1 VLFCDIGGLSPP
13 RAPTATLNGDM
24 KGGLP
29 IEAFSAVQELF
40 NGADWIEGSDDA
52 AYWLLKEFS
61 ANSLQEK
68 FQKLILNDMKE
79 LSKMQAKVGVQMPLM
94 SPLDSDE
101 EKYSVASDSISSVD
115 HEKVQLGGNSSD
127 SENIDR
133 DLTTEDSESN
143 GITSYTNQVLHCNFI
158 SLVYN
163 TMDARFPLYETLFSA
178 PVHGSYKTQSPITI
192 RTIVVFC

>member
-1 VLFCDIGGLSPP
+1 VLFCDIGVLSPP

-40 NGADWIEGSDDA
+40 NGADWIESSDD

-68 FQKLILNDMKE
+68 FQKLIFNDMKE
-79 LSKMQAKVGVQMPLM
+79 LSKMQAKVGLQMPLM
-94 SPLDSDE
+94 SPLYSDE

-127 SENIDR
+127 SENIDC
-133 DLTTEDSESN
+133 DLTTEDSESD
-143 GITSYTNQVLHCNFI
+143 GITFYTNQFLRCNFI
-158 SLVYN
+158 SVCKVPF
-163 TMDARFPLYETLFSA
+163 R
-178 PVHGSYKTQSPITI
+178 
-192 RTIVVFC
+192 

>member
-1 VLFCDIGGLSPP
+1 MLFCEIGGMSPT

-40 NGADWIEGSDDA
+40 NGVDWIESSDDA

-79 LSKMQAKVGVQMPLM
+79 LSKMQAKVGLQMPLM

-101 EKYSVASDSISSVD
+101 EKYSVASDSVCSAD
-115 HEKVQLGGNSSD
+115 HEKVQHGGNSSD

-133 DLTTEDSESN
+133 DLTTEDSESS
-143 GITSYTNQVLHCNFI
+143 GITSYTNQFLLWKLSDNV
-158 SLVYN
+158 
-163 TMDARFPLYETLFSA
+163 
-178 PVHGSYKTQSPITI
+178 TQSI
-192 RTIVVFC
+192 

>member
-1 VLFCDIGGLSPP
+1 
-13 RAPTATLNGDM
+13 M

-40 NGADWIEGSDDA
+40 NGVDWIESSDDA

-79 LSKMQAKVGVQMPLM
+79 LSKMQAKVGLQMPLM

-101 EKYSVASDSISSVD
+101 EKYSVASDSVCSVD
-115 HEKVQLGGNSSD
+115 HEKVQHGGNSCD

-133 DLTTEDSESN
+133 DLTTEDSESS
-143 GITSYTNQVLHCNFI
+143 GITSYTNQFLLWKLCENVTESICG
-158 SLVYN
+158 SL
-163 TMDARFPLYETLFSA
+163 
-178 PVHGSYKTQSPITI
+178 
-192 RTIVVFC
+192 